1 MTEIGA
7 YAMSNQHEHSNK
19 TVVSVEGMKKLEEKL
34 LYLSTIR
41 RAEVAEQIAVARG
54 FGDLSE
60 NAEYHAAKEEQEKL
74 ENRVLWLDYQLSKA
88 KIVDAED
95 VDTSSV
101 SLGTTVT
108 LKDLD
113 LKKTFVYTLVGT
125 EEADIKEN
133 RISAASPVGMA
144 ITGKK
149 VNDEVMVRTPR
160 GIRHLKIMKIRLK

>member
-1 MTEIGA
+1 MAVTKAYDDKIVMTR
-7 YAMSNQHEHSNK
+7 
-19 TVVSVEGMKKLEEKL
+19 EGYDKLKAELISLRGEGRANIAANLEE
-34 LYLSTIR
+34 
-41 RAEVAEQIAVARG
+41 ARG

-60 NAEYHAAKEEQEKL
+60 NAEYQAAKEEQEKL

-88 KIVDAED
+88 RIVDLAD
-95 VDTSSV
+95 IDTSSV

-113 LKKTFVYTLVGT
+113 LKKTLTYTLVGT

-149 VNDEVMVRTPR
+149 VNNEVVVRTPR

>member
-1 MTEIGA
+1 MAATKAYDDKVIMTREGYDKLKAELIALRGDGRAEIA
-7 YAMSNQHEHSNK
+7 S
-19 TVVSVEGMKKLEEKL
+19 KLEE
-34 LYLSTIR
+34 
-41 RAEVAEQIAVARG
+41 ARG

-74 ENRVLWLDYQLSKA
+74 ENRVLWLDYQLGKA

-108 LKDLD
+108 LKD
-113 LKKTFVYTLVGT
+113 LVGT

-149 VNDEVMVRTPR
+149 INDEVMVRTPR

>member
-1 MTEIGA
+1 MAATKAYDDKVIMTREGYDKLKAELIALRARDGRAEIA
-7 YAMSNQHEHSNK
+7 S
-19 TVVSVEGMKKLEEKL
+19 KLEE
-34 LYLSTIR
+34 
-41 RAEVAEQIAVARG
+41 ARG

-74 ENRVLWLDYQLSKA
+74 ENRVLWLDYQLGKA

-113 LKKTFVYTLVGT
+113 LKKTLVYTLVGT

-149 VNDEVMVRTPR
+149 INDEVMVRTPR

>member
-1 MTEIGA
+1 MAKTTED
-7 YAMSNQHEHSNK
+7 K
-19 TVVSVEGMKKLEEKL
+19 VVITREGFDKLKAELVALRSEGRSEIAAKLEEA
-34 LYLSTIR
+34 
-41 RAEVAEQIAVARG
+41 RA

-74 ENRVLWLDYQLSKA
+74 ENRILLLESQLSKA
-88 KIVDAED
+88 QVVETED
-95 VDTSSV
+95 IDTSVV

-133 RISAASPVGMA
+133 RISAASPVGKA
-144 ITGKK
+144 VLGKK
-149 VNDEVMVRTPR
+149 ADEEVMVRTPR
-160 GIRHLKIMKIRLK
+160 GIRHLKVVKIQLK

>member
-1 MTEIGA
+1 MTRKPMTSKGA
-7 YAMSNQHEHSNK
+7 ERLREELKRLKQ
-19 TVVSVEGMKKLEEKL
+19 VERPRIIHAIAEA
-34 LYLSTIR
+34 
-41 RAEVAEQIAVARG
+41 RAH
-54 FGDLSE
+54 GDLSE

-160 GIRHLKIMKIRLK
+160 GIRHLKIMTIRLK

>member
-1 MTEIGA
+1 MAAAKAFDDKVVMTREGFDKLTAELRALRGDGRAEIA
-7 YAMSNQHEHSNK
+7 A
-19 TVVSVEGMKKLEEKL
+19 KLEE
-34 LYLSTIR
+34 
-41 RAEVAEQIAVARG
+41 ARG

-74 ENRVLWLDYQLSKA
+74 ENRVLWLDYQLGKA
-88 KIVDAED
+88 KDFDAED

-101 SLGTTVT
+101 SIGTTVT

-113 LKKTFVYTLVGT
+113 LKKTLVYTLVGT

-133 RISAASPVGMA
+133 RVSAASPVGMA

-149 VNDEVMVRTPR
+149 INDEVMVRTPR